1 MQMFG
6 NEYKELLENG
16 DVLLFARNGIFQAR
30 VYAGDRRYV
39 YRSLKT
45 THLEDARKLA
55 LRFLHETEFKRQE
68 GMPLQQM
75 TLAAVIDEYIALR
88 QRQYKQSQTTQV
100 NSSTQQRTSISMLRQ
115 IIRVSKFWREYCGK
129 TAVERI
135 DDACLQ
141 DYVGWR
147 KDYYHNKPPNEVPRN
162 AKLNPADKTIEWEI
176 TYAKMLLKYAHERG
190 YRGKNQ
196 LPKYLFKASRKIVR
210 PAFSTAEYRQ
220 IYKRMRRWIYE
231 TDNDTW
237 RYTRLLLRDYVL
249 FLANTGMRVGEANN
263 LLESDVSVF
272 FDEHKRKN
280 YRIEVK
286 GKTGKRVVVGRTGV
300 VRYIERA
307 IQRNAEWKERWEDA
321 KKAAANRKTED
332 KNKWLFRMADGNKI
346 ITLIDQFNVVLKSI
360 NLTTNRYSEKYTLYC
375 LRHFYATQML
385 ERRKAEIFDIG
396 INMGTSVKIIQEY
409 YANSA
414 NTMRMAGRLGG

>member
-88 QRQYKQSQTTQV
+88 QRQYKQSQTAQV
-100 NSSTQQRTSISMLRQ
+100 NSSTQQRTSISMLRK

-147 KDYYHNKPPNEVPRN
+147 KDYYHNKPP
-162 AKLNPADKTIEWEI
+162 
-176 TYAKMLLKYAHERG
+176 
-190 YRGKNQ
+190 
-196 LPKYLFKASRKIVR
+196 R
-210 PAFSTAEYRQ
+210 PSTAKCQ
-220 IYKRMRRWIYE
+220 
-231 TDNDTW
+231 T
-237 RYTRLLLRDYVL
+237 
-249 FLANTGMRVGEANN
+249 
-263 LLESDVSVF
+263 
-272 FDEHKRKN
+272 
-280 YRIEVK
+280 
-286 GKTGKRVVVGRTGV
+286 
-300 VRYIERA
+300 
-307 IQRNAEWKERWEDA
+307 
-321 KKAAANRKTED
+321 
-332 KNKWLFRMADGNKI
+332 
-346 ITLIDQFNVVLKSI
+346 KSS
-360 NLTTNRYSEKYTLYC
+360 R
-375 LRHFYATQML
+375 
-385 ERRKAEIFDIG
+385 
-396 INMGTSVKIIQEY
+396 
-409 YANSA
+409 
-414 NTMRMAGRLGG
+414 